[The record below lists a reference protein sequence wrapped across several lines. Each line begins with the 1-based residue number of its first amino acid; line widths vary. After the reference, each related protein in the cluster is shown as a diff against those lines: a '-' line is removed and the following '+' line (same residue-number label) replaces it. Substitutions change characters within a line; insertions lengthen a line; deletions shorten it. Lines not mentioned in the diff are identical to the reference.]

1 MAVIAGSFF
10 AACQAAPRQRPV
22 EMGPVDKGPGSLGAV
37 RKQLEGTWTLVS
49 LETYPERGP
58 AVLVKATGQL
68 IYDQYGNLTIK
79 GIVEGSGG
87 GSTPDASRYLIL
99 KGRAVIDPTT
109 QRLWVVEGEGDLSGL
124 PPPVSADKVRY
135 YEFSGDVLRM
145 SVKDAS
151 GRVTAKV
158 TWKRSQ

>member
-1 MAVIAGSFF
+1 VSSPQRYVTVLAMAVIAGSFF

-49 LETYPERGP
+49 LETYHERGP

-87 GSTPDASRYLIL
+87 GALQTRPDTS
-99 KGRAVIDPTT
+99 
-109 QRLWVVEGEGDLSGL
+109 S
-124 PPPVSADKVRY
+124 
-135 YEFSGDVLRM
+135 
-145 SVKDAS
+145 
-151 GRVTAKV
+151 
-158 TWKRSQ
+158 

>member
-1 MAVIAGSFF
+1 MSSPQRYVTVLAMAVIAGSFF

-49 LETYPERGP
+49 LETYHERGP

-87 GSTPDASRYLIL
+87 GALQTRPDTS
-99 KGRAVIDPTT
+99 
-109 QRLWVVEGEGDLSGL
+109 S
-124 PPPVSADKVRY
+124 
-135 YEFSGDVLRM
+135 
-145 SVKDAS
+145 
-151 GRVTAKV
+151 
-158 TWKRSQ
+158 